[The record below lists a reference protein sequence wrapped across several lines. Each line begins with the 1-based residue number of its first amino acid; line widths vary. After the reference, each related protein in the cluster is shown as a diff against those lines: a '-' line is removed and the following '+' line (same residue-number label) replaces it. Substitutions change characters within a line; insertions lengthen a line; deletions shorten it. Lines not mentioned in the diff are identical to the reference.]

1 MKEFLLPSSD
11 GGVLVQVVATAV
23 VAPIVLVLV
32 ARRHRDLA
40 WLTGGVTALWIALIG
55 FRALH

>member
-1 MKEFLLPSSD
+1 VKDFLLPSSD
-11 GGVLVQVVATAV
+11 VGVLVQVVTTAV

-40 WLTGGVTALWIALIG
+40 WLTGGVMALWIALIG

>member
-1 MKEFLLPSSD
+1 MKEFLVPSTD
-11 GGVLVQVVATAV
+11 GGVVVQVVATIL

-32 ARRHRDLA
+32 AKWHRDLA
-40 WLTGGVTALWIALIG
+40 WLTAGVMALWIALIG